1 MSAWTVIAHTEVGS
15 GGQAE
20 ISFSSI
26 PATYTDL
33 KVVLSG
39 RTNSSTFGVV
49 DTAIIYFNT
58 DTSSTANYTMRTLWG
73 DGSNTTSDTTKR
85 GAFITG
91 ATATSST
98 FGSVEYYIPNYTAAV
113 NKSVSIDGVSE
124 NNATTAYQGIHAW
137 LWSNTAAINA
147 ITIKNE
153 TGGSFVQ
160 YSSATL
166 YGITKGSSGGVT
178 VS

>member
-1 MSAWTVIAHTEVGS
+1 MSAWTRIQHIEVPS
-15 GGQAE
+15 GGQAS
-20 ISFSSI
+20 IVFSSI

-33 KVVLSG
+33 KVVLSA
-39 RTNSSTFGVV
+39 RTDSSTFVVV
-49 DTAIIYFNT
+49 DTAILYFNT

-73 DGSNTTSDTTKR
+73 DGTNATSDTTKR

-98 FGSVEYYIPNYTAAV
+98 FGSVQYYIPNYTAAV

-124 NNATTAYQGIHAW
+124 TNGTTAYQGIHAW
-137 LWSNTAAINA
+137 LWSNTAAIDT
-147 ITIKNE
+147 ITLKAE
-153 TGGSFVQ
+153 TGGNFVQ
-160 YSSATL
+160 YTSATL
-166 YGITKGSSGGVT
+166 YGILKGSSGGVT

>member
-1 MSAWTVIAHTEVGS
+1 MSAWTVIDHEEVPS
-15 GGQAE
+15 GGIAS
-20 ISFSSI
+20 IVFSSI

-33 KVVLSG
+33 AVLLSG
-39 RTNSSTFGVV
+39 RTDSSTFGVV

-58 DTSSTANYTMRTLWG
+58 DTSSTGNYTSRTLWG
-73 DGSNTTSDTTKR
+73 DGSNRTSDTTKR

-98 FGSVEYYIPNYTAAV
+98 FGNVLYYIPNYTAAV

-137 LWSNTAAINA
+137 LWSNTAAIDT
-147 ITIKNE
+147 ITIKAE
-153 TGGSFVQ
+153 TGGNFVQ

-166 YGITKGSSGGVT
+166 FGILKGSSGGVT